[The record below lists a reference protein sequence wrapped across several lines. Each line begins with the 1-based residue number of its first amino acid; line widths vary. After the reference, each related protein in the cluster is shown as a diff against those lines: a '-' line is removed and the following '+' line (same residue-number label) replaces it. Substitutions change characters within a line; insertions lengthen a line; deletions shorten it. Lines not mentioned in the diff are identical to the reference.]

1 MTKRDTVILAVLFN
15 VVILACV
22 LATAQQ
28 VIASKEKAPVQEE
41 VKPALTQTPSP
52 KTEEPVAF
60 DEIDQLLEEYITS
73 SAPEKVEKT
82 ETISHKKSNPSDFYI
97 VCSGDNPWTI
107 AKKFGISFEK
117 LLAINNLDEVS
128 ARNLKIG
135 QTIRIRE
142 ST

>member
-28 VIASKEKAPVQEE
+28 VTTPKEKVSPQEE
-41 VKPALTQTPSP
+41 ITPALVQAPQP
-52 KTEEPVAF
+52 KTEEPIAF

-73 SAPEKVEKT
+73 SAPKKAEKSQVV
-82 ETISHKKSNPSDFYI
+82 SHKESNPSDFYI

-107 AKKFGISFEK
+107 AKKFGISFEA

-142 ST
+142 